1 MGACI
6 SVVNDKN
13 SNVIL
18 NFFNYLF
25 NKNKSKKVIPSNSTK
40 L

>member
-1 MGACI
+1 MGSCI

-25 NKNKSKKVIPSNSTK
+25 NKNKKVIPKNYNK
-40 L
+40 